1 MFSLYWILKTNVF
14 LVYREFDEIDRK
26 LILNSSI
33 HPMRLIHVLTDSST
47 PKPNYFESSKVLEDL
62 SVYLPTFCM
71 SKINDDLTSS
81 CELIRELKLDSKEII
96 IYKAHLAFHSGI
108 IRDGDIEWWNNKPNV
123 FVFVTEFICC
133 CYFWVDIRKTNK
145 NEAVIRNGKRLK
157 EIQTILLKTLQRF
170 LFARRNENESSLVLI
185 QLMDIIQEIG
195 FDLKRAYDKDLN
207 ELRAKGFLT
216 EYNLLKQYF

>member
-1 MFSLYWILKTNVF
+1 
-14 LVYREFDEIDRK
+14 
-26 LILNSSI
+26 
-33 HPMRLIHVLTDSST
+33 MRLIHALTDSNT

-108 IRDGDIEWWNNKPNV
+108 IRYRYGNIWWNISLMFLFCNSSSWL
-123 FVFVTEFICC
+123 FSLFLLFL
-133 CYFWVDIRKTNK
+133 VDIRKTNK
-145 NEAVIRNGKRLK
+145 NEAVIRNAKRLK

-216 EYNLLKQYF
+216 EYNLLKLYF

>member
-1 MFSLYWILKTNVF
+1 MFSFYYFIIIKNKCN
-14 LVYREFDEIDRK
+14 LVYREFDESDRK

-33 HPMRLIHVLTDSST
+33 HPMRLIHALTDSNT

-108 IRDGDIEWWNNKPNV
+108 IRYRYGNI
-123 FVFVTEFICC
+123 
-133 CYFWVDIRKTNK
+133 
-145 NEAVIRNGKRLK
+145 
-157 EIQTILLKTLQRF
+157 
-170 LFARRNENESSLVLI
+170 
-185 QLMDIIQEIG
+185 
-195 FDLKRAYDKDLN
+195 
-207 ELRAKGFLT
+207 
-216 EYNLLKQYF
+216 